1 MSYKY
6 GENNNIYI
14 IELNK
19 KEENNKIIIQ
29 IINESNLSEKYISE
43 FSLEHFLG
51 LSDIFKNKTLSEIEK
66 ILKNLLD
73 NKKYKLLFNQYYI
86 EIEFIIEIPLVDK
99 IKISLEISKETLF
112 SEIQLKKII
121 SPLDE
126 KISLLIDKL
135 KQLEEKDKEIINKL
149 NYLEE
154 ENKKL
159 KNIENKNNIFNGKP
173 SKIVISNEEINFLKE
188 IIPNNNFTLLYRA
201 TIDGDSFKTFHS
213 KVDGKAPTII
223 LIKTT
228 KDKKW
233 GAYTNN
239 PWSSTGGC
247 DDHPK
252 AVYFLFSI
260 SNQKKYI
267 RKEGVTRSVCGTEK
281 IRFCDTMGMTFGS
294 SILANNAGTEEGGN
308 YNRYE
313 NYITDYEI
321 TGGNS
326 FTCFEVEVYEVFPIH

>member
-6 GENNNIYI
+6 GESNNIYI

-99 IKISLEISKETLF
+99 IKISLQISKETLF

-121 SPLDE
+121 SPLDD

-135 KQLEEKDKEIINKL
+135 KILEEKDKEIINKL

-159 KNIENKNNIFNGKP
+159 KNNENKNYIFNGKP

-188 IIPNNNFTLLYRA
+188 IIPNNNFSLLYRA

-213 KVDGKAPTII
+213 KVDGKSPTII

-267 RKEGVTRSVCGTEK
+267 RKEGVTRSVCGRDK
-281 IRFCDTMGMTFGS
+281 IRFCDTMGISSGS
-294 SILANNAGTEEGGN
+294 SILANNAGEEDGGN

-321 TGGNS
+321 TGSNS
-326 FTCFEVEVYEVFPIH
+326 FTCAEVEVYEVIPIH

>member
-1 MSYKY
+1 MNIRYE
-6 GENNNIYI
+6 ENNNIYI

-43 FSLEHFLG
+43 FSLEYFRRF
-51 LSDIFKNKTLSEIEK
+51 SDIFKNKTLSEMEK
-66 ILKNLLD
+66 ILINLLD
-73 NKKYKLLFNQYYI
+73 NKKYKLLFIKNVI
-86 EIEFIIEIPLVDK
+86 KIEFYVEIPFVDTIKILLEVSKENLFSDIQLKKLISPLEDKISLLNDK
-99 IKISLEISKETLF
+99 IKI
-112 SEIQLKKII
+112 
-121 SPLDE
+121 
-126 KISLLIDKL
+126 
-135 KQLEEKDKEIINKL
+135 LEEKNEVIINEL
-149 NYLEE
+149 NLLKE

-159 KNIENKNNIFNGKP
+159 KNNENNNYIFKGKS

-188 IIPNNNFTLLYRA
+188 IIPNKNFSFLYRA

-223 LIKTT
+223 LIKTS

-252 AVYFLFSI
+252 AVFFLFSI
-260 SNQKKYI
+260 SNKKKYI
-267 RKEGVTRSVCGTEK
+267 RKEGVSRSVCGRDK
-281 IRFCDTMGMTFGS
+281 IRFCDTIGISSGS
-294 SILANNAGTEEGGN
+294 SILANNAGKEDAGN
-308 YNRYE
+308 SSRYE
-313 NYITDYEI
+313 NYIKDYEI
-321 TGGNS
+321 TGSNS
-326 FTCFEVEVYEVFPIH
+326 FTAAEVEVYEVVPIC